1 MYKLMKYLNSSSPR
15 KRGSAHRCE
24 GSTLDGRILPRILS
38 FRPALARPGLRPA
51 NLSGLRRND
60 GFGMFRVSMLLG
72 LLWFG
77 SGLAHGA
84 LTIEITQGIEGAVP
98 IAVVPF
104 GWTSAGALPPEN
116 ISAIVAADL
125 NRSGRFESL
134 PDRDLVAHPTEATQ
148 VQFQNWRMVNVDY
161 LVIGKII
168 PAGADRFDVQFQL
181 FDVFRGKQVAGY
193 SIPGARA
200 DLRRV
205 AHHIS
210 DIIYKEITGERGAFN
225 TQVAYI
231 TTSGTGSAKRYTLL
245 VADSDGYN
253 PQTILTSQ
261 QPLMSP
267 SWSPDARQVA
277 YVSFEKKT
285 AEIYLQTIASG
296 QRSKIASFKGINGAP
311 SWSPDGRRLALTLSR
326 DGNPELYMLEIASGT
341 LTRLTNNAAIDTE
354 PAWMP
359 DGKNLVFTSDRG
371 GSAQLYRM
379 PASGGQAQRLTFE
392 GKYNAGADVS
402 PDGSKIA
409 LVNGDAG
416 RYRIAVLD
424 VQTRRL
430 RVLTDGSQDES
441 PSFAP
446 NGSMIIYAT
455 TMGNREVLSAVS
467 VDGRF
472 KQRLSLQAG
481 SVREPVWSPFS
492 E

>member
-1 MYKLMKYLNSSSPR
+1 MHAFRITLTMAWLLF
-15 KRGSAHRCE
+15 SA
-24 GSTLDGRILPRILS
+24 
-38 FRPALARPGLRPA
+38 A
-51 NLSGLRRND
+51 
-60 GFGMFRVSMLLG
+60 
-72 LLWFG
+72 
-77 SGLAHGA
+77 AHSA
-84 LTIEITQGIEGAVP
+84 LTIEITQGVEGSVP

-104 GWTSAGALPPEN
+104 GWADRATRAPEN

-125 NRSGRFESL
+125 DRSGRFASL
-134 PDRDLVAHPTEATQ
+134 PDRDLVANPTESSQ
-148 VQFQNWRMVNVDY
+148 VQFHNWRMVNVDY

-168 PAGADRFDVQFQL
+168 PTGTGLYDVQFQL
-181 FDVFRGKQVAGY
+181 FDVFRGKQVAGF
-193 SIPGARA
+193 SFASTRD

-210 DIIYKEITGERGAFN
+210 DLIYKEVTGVRGAFN
-225 TQVAYI
+225 TQVAYV
-231 TTSGTGSAKRYTLL
+231 TSSGRGNDKTYTLL

-253 PQTILTSQ
+253 PQTILTSR

-285 AEIYLQTIASG
+285 AEIYLQTITSG
-296 QRSKIASFKGINGAP
+296 ERRKIASFKGINGAP
-311 SWSPDGRRLALTLSR
+311 AWSPDGRKLALTLSR
-326 DGNPELYMLEIASGT
+326 DGNPEIYVMDINGKNLK
-341 LTRLTNNAAIDTE
+341 RLTSNRAIDTE
-354 PAWMP
+354 PVWMP
-359 DGKNLVFTSDRG
+359 DGKHIVFTSDRG

-379 PASGGQAQRLTFE
+379 SSRGGKAQRLTFE
-392 GKYNAGADVS
+392 GKYNAGADIS

-409 LVNGDAG
+409 LVHGANG

-424 VQTRRL
+424 VETRRM
-430 RVLTDGSQDES
+430 RVLTDGSGDEA

-455 TMGNREVLSAVS
+455 AAGNREVLAAVS

-481 SVREPVWSPFS
+481 NVREPVWSPFAD
-492 E
+492 